1 MIHLQHKLQKGSF
14 VLDVDVEIPDTG
26 ITGVFGESG
35 SGKTTLLRCIA
46 GLEDSEGSGG
56 LAVHRRNVGYVFQD
70 PGLFPHLTVR
80 GNIDYGARR
89 ATTSRVDSATVVD
102 MLGIGDLLDRQP
114 ASLSGGEAQRVAI
127 AAALLRSPDLV
138 LMDEPLASLDRKRRD
153 ELLPYFDRLH
163 DELSVPVV
171 YVSHDIDE
179 ISRLCD
185 HLVLLDK
192 GRVAASGGLFEVIS
206 RVDVPM
212 LSGRNAGVVLWA
224 TPVDHEDGLTQFD
237 FGDGDIWAPG
247 EFETGRGQMRLRIAA
262 HDVSITRERASQTT
276 ILNVLRAVVEEVRTV
291 DKAVALVR
299 LGVGNQ
305 NLLAQVTNRSIARL
319 GLQPGERVFA
329 QVKSVTVRH

>member
-1 MIHLQHKLQKGSF
+1 MIRLQYKVKKGAF
-14 VLDVDVEIPDTG
+14 MLDVDVEVPDTG
-26 ITGVFGESG
+26 TTGVFGESG
-35 SGKTTLLRCIA
+35 SGKTTLLRCVA
-46 GLEDSEGSGG
+46 GLEQDDG
-56 LAVHRRNVGYVFQD
+56 LPVHKSNVGYVFQD

-80 GNIDYGARR
+80 GNIEYGARR
-89 ATTSRVDSATVVD
+89 ATTHRVDNAAVVE

-114 ASLSGGEAQRVAI
+114 GSLSGGEAQRVAI

-163 DELSVPVV
+163 DELSVPIV

-185 HLVLLDK
+185 HLVLLDNGK
-192 GRVAASGGLFEVIS
+192 VAASGDLFEVVS
-206 RVDVPM
+206 RVDVPV

-224 TPVDHEDGLTQFD
+224 TPIDHEDGLTKFD

-247 EFETGRGQMRLRIAA
+247 EFETGRNPMRLRIAA
-262 HDVSITRERASQTT
+262 HDVSITRERPLQTT
-276 ILNVLRAVVEEVRTV
+276 ILNVLRATVEELNAV
-291 DKAVALVR
+291 DKATALVR

-305 NLLAQVTNRSIARL
+305 SLLAQVTNRSVNRL
-319 GLQPGERVFA
+319 DLTVGDQVFA
-329 QVKSVTVRH
+329 QLKSVTVKR